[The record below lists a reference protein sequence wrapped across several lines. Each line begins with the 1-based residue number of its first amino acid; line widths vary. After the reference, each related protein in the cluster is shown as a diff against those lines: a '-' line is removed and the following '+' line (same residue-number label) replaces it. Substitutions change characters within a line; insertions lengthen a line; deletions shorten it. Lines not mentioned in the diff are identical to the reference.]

1 MMIKVEVTYARLF
14 EAMRGF
20 YEVDNDDNVW
30 EIFSQTSDPFDDIVS
45 ALKLL
50 NEPDASAG

>member
-1 MMIKVEVTYARLF
+1 MMIKGEVTYARLF

-50 NEPDASAG
+50 NEPESE